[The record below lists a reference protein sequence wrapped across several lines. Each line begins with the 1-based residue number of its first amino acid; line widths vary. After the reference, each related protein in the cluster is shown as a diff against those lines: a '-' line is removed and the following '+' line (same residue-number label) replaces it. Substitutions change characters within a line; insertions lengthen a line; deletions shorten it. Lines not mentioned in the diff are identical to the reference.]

1 MKTTQTWEDVES
13 FFKVFR
19 VLNCKDAEDD
29 YDVSEEER
37 EAEFWKDDFFPNALG
52 YYLDIIPIEEDYDD
66 EEEEEDDDDDHNDKK
81 KGGKKPAAGG
91 KDEGKE
97 KCKNQ

>member
-1 MKTTQTWEDVES
+1 MES
-13 FFKVFR
+13 LFKIFKN
-19 VLNCKDAEDD
+19 LNAKDSEDD
-29 YDVSEEER
+29 YEVSEEER

-52 YYLDIIPIEEDYDD
+52 YYLDIIPIEGDDYDD
-66 EEEEEDDDDDHNDKK
+66 EEEEESDDGDAKK
-81 KGGKKPAAGG
+81 NKKVKGPSGGG

>member
-1 MKTTQTWEDVES
+1 LNSKDVE
-13 FFKVFR
+13 
-19 VLNCKDAEDD
+19 DE
-29 YDVSEEER
+29 YEVSEEER

-52 YYLDIIPIEEDYDD
+52 YYLDIIPIEGEDDFD
-66 EEEEEDDDDDHNDKK
+66 EEEEEEDDDNQDKK
-81 KGGKKPAAGG
+81 KGKKGG